1 MQDDLLK
8 TCKSPEKGRK
18 NKIEDGIFCS
28 KTKVKF
34 LIKLSK
40 DLACEEPIWKD
51 PQIPEIY
58 ILTFVAHQATII
70 ELKGGKTLVI

>member
-1 MQDDLLK
+1 MLGMSCGIITKASVGNLEVFVRVRMQDDLLK

-28 KTKVKF
+28 KTKGKF

-40 DLACEEPIWKD
+40 DLACEEPI
-51 PQIPEIY
+51 
-58 ILTFVAHQATII
+58 
-70 ELKGGKTLVI
+70 